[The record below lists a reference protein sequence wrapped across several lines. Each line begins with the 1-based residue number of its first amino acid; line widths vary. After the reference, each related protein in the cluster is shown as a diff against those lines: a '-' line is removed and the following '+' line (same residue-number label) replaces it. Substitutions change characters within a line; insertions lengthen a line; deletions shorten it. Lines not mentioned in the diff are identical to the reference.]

1 MLTLMR
7 EHATHR
13 NPVRRGLWQRAEDWR
28 WSSARRYADATY
40 HDAELPTI
48 HGLSA
53 EFLVT

>member
-48 HGLSA
+48 HGLSV